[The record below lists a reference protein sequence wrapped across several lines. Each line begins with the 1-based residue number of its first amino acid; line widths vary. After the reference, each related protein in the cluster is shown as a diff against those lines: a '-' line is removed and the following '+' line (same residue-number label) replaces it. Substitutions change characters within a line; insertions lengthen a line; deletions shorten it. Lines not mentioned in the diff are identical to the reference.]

1 MEELWLFCDICND
14 ENTHQIL
21 KSRTSTKK
29 GFSFQ
34 GVVKCLECDSTS
46 SKEVN
51 EEPPLTLKLRISMD
65 DVTVNDTLTVDRGI
79 LIEVGQT
86 RPHPDGLIL
95 VTGLE
100 LPHKRLN
107 QAYSQDNP
115 IVWAK
120 KATHS
125 KIRLAVHDGDLT
137 DSYKEVFEISVE
149 FNKGMKVKLED
160 QLARIIGITLHGG
173 KSVSSA
179 FAFEIARVT
188 CKYIIEKPRPLPRFH
203 RVNNHD

>member
-1 MEELWLFCDICND
+1 MEELWLFCDVCD
-14 ENTHQIL
+14 EENTHQVL
-21 KSRTSTKK
+21 KSRTSAKK

-34 GVVKCLECDSTS
+34 GVVKCLECHTTS

-51 EEPPLTLKLRISMD
+51 EEPPLTLKLRISID
-65 DVTVNDTLTVDRGI
+65 DKTVNDTLTVDRGV

-95 VTGLE
+95 ITGIE

-107 QAYSQDNP
+107 QVYSQENP

-125 KIRLAVHDGDLT
+125 KIRFAVHDGEET
-137 DSYKEVFEISVE
+137 HSYKEEFEINVE

-160 QLARIIGITLHGG
+160 NLARITGITLHGG
-173 KSVSSA
+173 KSASTA

-188 CKYIIEKPRPLPRFH
+188 CKYVIERSSSNSKFKWRNR
-203 RVNNHD
+203 

>member
-65 DVTVNDTLTVDRGI
+65 DETVNDTLTVDRGI

-125 KIRLAVHDGDLT
+125 KIRFAVHDGDLT

-188 CKYIIEKPRPLPRFH
+188 CKYIVEKPRPPPRFH
-203 RVNNHD
+203 RVNSHD

>member
-65 DVTVNDTLTVDRGI
+65 DETVNDTLTVDRGI

-125 KIRLAVHDGDLT
+125 KIRFAVHDGDLT

-188 CKYIIEKPRPLPRFH
+188 CKYIVEKPRSPPQFYRS
-203 RVNNHD
+203 NNYD

>member
-65 DVTVNDTLTVDRGI
+65 DETVNDTLTVDRGI

-125 KIRLAVHDGDLT
+125 KIRFAVHDGDLT

-188 CKYIIEKPRPLPRFH
+188 CKYIVEKPRPPPRFH
-203 RVNNHD
+203 RVNNYD

>member
-1 MEELWLFCDICND
+1 MEELWLFCDICNE
-14 ENTHQIL
+14 ENNHQIL

-34 GVVKCLECDSTS
+34 GVVKCLECDTTS

-51 EEPPLTLKLRISMD
+51 EELPMTLKLRISTD
-65 DVTVNDTLTVDRGI
+65 SETVNDSLTVDKGI
-79 LIEVGQT
+79 LLEVGQT

-100 LPHKRLN
+100 LPNKRLT
-107 QAYSQDNP
+107 QVYSQENP

-125 KIRLAVHDGDLT
+125 RIRFAVHDGDLT
-137 DSYKEVFEISVE
+137 HSYKEDFKIDVE

-160 QLARIIGITLHGG
+160 NLARIIGLTLHGG
-173 KSVSSA
+173 KSVSNA

-188 CKYIIEKPRPLPRFH
+188 CKYITEDSRSKPRF
-203 RVNNHD
+203 NNRRGE

>member
-1 MEELWLFCDICND
+1 MEELWLFCDICNE
-14 ENTHQIL
+14 ENNHQIL

-34 GVVKCLECDSTS
+34 GVVKCLECNTTS

-51 EEPPLTLKLRISMD
+51 EELPMTLKLRISTD
-65 DVTVNDTLTVDRGI
+65 SETVNDSLTVDKGI
-79 LIEVGQT
+79 LLEVGQT
-86 RPHPDGLIL
+86 RPHPDGLII

-100 LPHKRLN
+100 LPSKRLT
-107 QAYSQDNP
+107 QVYSQENP

-125 KIRLAVHDGDLT
+125 RIRFAVHDGDLT
-137 DSYKEVFEISVE
+137 HSYKEDFKIDVE

-160 QLARIIGITLHGG
+160 NLARIIGLTLHGG
-173 KSVSSA
+173 KSVSNA

-188 CKYIIEKPRPLPRFH
+188 CKYITEDSRSKPRF
-203 RVNNHD
+203 NNRRGE

>member
-1 MEELWLFCDICND
+1 MEELWLFCEICSE
-14 ENTHQIL
+14 ENTHQVL
-21 KSRTSTKK
+21 KSRTSSKK

-34 GVVKCLECDSTS
+34 GIVKCLECEATS

-51 EEPPLTLKLRISMD
+51 EELPLTLKLRISND
-65 DVTVNDTLTVDRGI
+65 DETVNSTLSVDKGI

-95 VTGLE
+95 ITGLE
-100 LPHKRLN
+100 LPGKRLDRV
-107 QAYSQDNP
+107 YSQDNP

-125 KIRLAVHDGDLT
+125 KIRFAVHDGEHT
-137 DSYKEVFEISVE
+137 HSYKQEFEIGEE
-149 FNKGMKVKLED
+149 FYKGMKVKLEGEIS
-160 QLARIIGITLHGG
+160 RIIGITLHGG

-179 FAFEIARVT
+179 FALDVARIT
-188 CKYIIEKPRPLPRFH
+188 CKYVKEKSTFSS
-203 RVNNHD
+203 NNKSRRN

>member
-1 MEELWLFCDICND
+1 MEELWLFCDVCD
-14 ENTHQIL
+14 EENNHEVL
-21 KSRTSTKK
+21 KSRTSAKK

-34 GVVKCLECDSTS
+34 GVVKCLECETTS

-51 EEPPLTLKLRISMD
+51 EEPPISLKLRISTD
-65 DVTVNDTLTVDRGI
+65 NETVNDELIVDKGV

-95 VTGLE
+95 ITGIE

-107 QAYSQDNP
+107 QVYSQDNP

-125 KIRLAVHDGDLT
+125 KIRFAVHDGEET
-137 DSYKEVFEISVE
+137 YSYKEEFEIGAE

-160 QLARIIGITLHGG
+160 NLARVIGITLHGG
-173 KSVSSA
+173 KSVSTA
-179 FAFEIARVT
+179 FAFETARIT
-188 CKYIIEKPRPLPRFH
+188 CKYVKERSYSNPQFSRRKR
-203 RVNNHD
+203 

>member
-1 MEELWLFCDICND
+1 MEELWLFCDVCD
-14 ENTHQIL
+14 EENNHEVL
-21 KSRTSTKK
+21 KSRTSAKK

-34 GVVKCLECDSTS
+34 GVVKCLECETTS

-51 EEPPLTLKLRISMD
+51 EEPPISLKLRISTD
-65 DVTVNDTLTVDRGI
+65 NETVNDELIVDKGV

-95 VTGLE
+95 ITGIE

-107 QAYSQDNP
+107 QVYSQDNP

-125 KIRLAVHDGDLT
+125 KIRFAVHDGEET
-137 DSYKEVFEISVE
+137 HSYKEEFEIGAE

-160 QLARIIGITLHGG
+160 NLARVIGITLHGG
-173 KSVSSA
+173 KSVSTA
-179 FAFEIARVT
+179 FAFETARIT
-188 CKYIIEKPRPLPRFH
+188 CKYVKERSYSNPQFSRRKR
-203 RVNNHD
+203 

>member
-65 DVTVNDTLTVDRGI
+65 DETVNDTLTVDRGI

-107 QAYSQDNP
+107 QVYSQDNP

-125 KIRLAVHDGDLT
+125 KIRFAVHDGDLT

-160 QLARIIGITLHGG
+160 RLARIIGITLHGG
-173 KSVSSA
+173 KAVSSA

-188 CKYIIEKPRPLPRFH
+188 CKYIIEKPRPPPRFH

>member
-65 DVTVNDTLTVDRGI
+65 DETVNDTLTVDRGI

-125 KIRLAVHDGDLT
+125 KIRFAVHDGDLT

-188 CKYIIEKPRPLPRFH
+188 CKYIVEKPRSPPRFY
-203 RVNNHD
+203 RNNNYD

>member
-1 MEELWLFCDICND
+1 MEELWLFCEVCD
-14 ENTHQIL
+14 EENNHEVL
-21 KSRTSTKK
+21 KSRTSAKK

-34 GVVKCLECDSTS
+34 GVVKCLECQTTS

-51 EEPPLTLKLRISMD
+51 EEPPISLKLRISID
-65 DVTVNDTLTVDRGI
+65 KETVNDTLTVDRGV

-95 VTGLE
+95 ITGIE
-100 LPHKRLN
+100 LPHKRLD
-107 QAYSQDNP
+107 QVYSQENP

-125 KIRLAVHDGDLT
+125 KIRFAVHDGEET
-137 DSYKEVFEISVE
+137 HSYKEEFEIDVE

-160 QLARIIGITLHGG
+160 NLARIIGITLHGG
-173 KSVSSA
+173 KSVSTA
-179 FAFEIARVT
+179 FAFEIARIT
-188 CKYIIEKPRPLPRFH
+188 CKYVTEKSFSNSQFSRRS
-203 RVNNHD
+203 R

>member
-1 MEELWLFCDICND
+1 MEELWLFCDICNE
-14 ENTHQIL
+14 ENDHQIL
-21 KSRTSTKK
+21 KSRTSTKR

-34 GVVKCLECDSTS
+34 GVVKCLECNTTS

-51 EEPPLTLKLRISMD
+51 EEPPLSLKLRISID
-65 DVTVNDTLTVDRGI
+65 DETVNDILTVDKGI
-79 LIEVGQT
+79 LLEVGET

-107 QAYSQDNP
+107 QVYSQEKP

-125 KIRLAVHDGDLT
+125 KIRFAVHDGEQT
-137 DSYKEVFEISVE
+137 HSYKEEFEIGVE
-149 FNKGMKVKLED
+149 FNKGMKIKLD
-160 QLARIIGITLHGG
+160 DNLARIIGLTLHGG
-173 KSVSSA
+173 KSVNNA
-179 FAFEIARVT
+179 FAFEIARIT
-188 CKYIIEKPRPLPRFH
+188 CRYVKEDSLSKSRLKNRGKE
-203 RVNNHD
+203 

>member
-1 MEELWLFCDICND
+1 MEELWLFCDICNE
-14 ENTHQIL
+14 ENNHQIL

-34 GVVKCLECDSTS
+34 GVVKCLECDTTS

-51 EEPPLTLKLRISMD
+51 EELPMTLKLRISTD
-65 DVTVNDTLTVDRGI
+65 SETVNDSLTVDKGI
-79 LIEVGQT
+79 LLEVGQT

-100 LPHKRLN
+100 LPNKRLT
-107 QAYSQDNP
+107 QVYSQENP

-125 KIRLAVHDGDLT
+125 RIRFAVHDGDLT
-137 DSYKEVFEISVE
+137 HSYKEDFKIDVE

-160 QLARIIGITLHGG
+160 NLARIIGLTLHGG
-173 KSVSSA
+173 KSVSNA

-188 CKYIIEKPRPLPRFH
+188 CKYITEDSRTKPRF
-203 RVNNHD
+203 NNRRGE

>member
-65 DVTVNDTLTVDRGI
+65 DETVNDILTVDRGI

-125 KIRLAVHDGDLT
+125 KIRFAVHDGDLT

-188 CKYIIEKPRPLPRFH
+188 CKYIVEKPRPPPRFH
-203 RVNNHD
+203 RVNNYD

>member
-1 MEELWLFCDICND
+1 MEELWLFCDICNE
-14 ENTHQIL
+14 ENNHQIL

-34 GVVKCLECDSTS
+34 GVVKCLECDTTS

-51 EEPPLTLKLRISMD
+51 EELPMTLKLRISTD
-65 DVTVNDTLTVDRGI
+65 SETVNDSLTVDKGI
-79 LIEVGQT
+79 LLEVGQT

-100 LPHKRLN
+100 LPNKRLT
-107 QAYSQDNP
+107 QVYSQENP

-125 KIRLAVHDGDLT
+125 RIRFAVHDGDLT
-137 DSYKEVFEISVE
+137 HSYKEDFKIDVE

-160 QLARIIGITLHGG
+160 NLARIIGLTLHGG
-173 KSVSSA
+173 KSVSNA

-188 CKYIIEKPRPLPRFH
+188 CKYITDDSRSKPRF
-203 RVNNHD
+203 NNRRGE

>member
-173 KSVSSA
+173 
-179 FAFEIARVT
+179 
-188 CKYIIEKPRPLPRFH
+188 
-203 RVNNHD
+203 

>member
-1 MEELWLFCDICND
+1 MEELWLFCDICNE
-14 ENTHQIL
+14 ENTHQVL

-34 GVVKCLECDSTS
+34 GVVKCLECNSTS

-51 EEPPLTLKLRISMD
+51 EELPLTLKLRISTD
-65 DVTVNDTLTVDRGI
+65 DLTVNDTLTVDKGV

-100 LPHKRLN
+100 LPDKRLN

-125 KIRLAVHDGDLT
+125 KIRFAVHDGDLT
-137 DSYKEVFEISVE
+137 HSYKEDFAIDVE

-160 QLARIIGITLHGG
+160 NLARIIGITLHGG
-173 KSVSSA
+173 KSVSNA
-179 FAFEIARVT
+179 LAFEIARVT
-188 CKYIIEKPRPLPRFH
+188 CKYIIEKARSPPKFKGRT
-203 RVNNHD
+203 

>member
-65 DVTVNDTLTVDRGI
+65 DETVNDTLTVDRGI

-125 KIRLAVHDGDLT
+125 KIRFAVHDGDLT

>member
-1 MEELWLFCDICND
+1 LFCDICNE
-14 ENTHQIL
+14 ENNHQIL

-34 GVVKCLECDSTS
+34 GVVKCLECDTTS

-51 EEPPLTLKLRISMD
+51 EELPMTLKLRISTD
-65 DVTVNDTLTVDRGI
+65 SETVNDSLTVDKGI
-79 LIEVGQT
+79 LLEVGQT

-100 LPHKRLN
+100 LPNKRLT
-107 QAYSQDNP
+107 QVYSQENP

-125 KIRLAVHDGDLT
+125 RIRFAVHDGDLT
-137 DSYKEVFEISVE
+137 NSYKEDFKIDVE

-160 QLARIIGITLHGG
+160 NLARIIGLTLHGG
-173 KSVSSA
+173 KSVSNA

-188 CKYIIEKPRPLPRFH
+188 CKYITEDSRSKPRF
-203 RVNNHD
+203 NNRRGE

>member
-65 DVTVNDTLTVDRGI
+65 DETVNDTLTVDRGI

-125 KIRLAVHDGDLT
+125 KIRFAVHDGDLT

-188 CKYIIEKPRPLPRFH
+188 CKYLSLIHI
-203 RVNNHD
+203 